1 MTQFSYRL
9 AVTTVLLA
17 ISLTVWW
24 TAAAAAHSY
33 IDRPGTG
40 GVAPIQPVS
49 NVTANPA
56 GGEAFDWLDA
66 GIGAA
71 STVGLGLVGGGAC
84 VLVLRRRRGPA
95 FS

>member
-9 AVTTVLLA
+9 ALTTVLLA
-17 ISLTVWW
+17 MSLTVWW
-24 TAAAAAHSY
+24 TAAAAAHRY

-40 GVAPIQPVS
+40 GVALIRPVS
-49 NVTANPA
+49 DVAANPA

-84 VLVLRRRRGPA
+84 VLVLRRRHSAA